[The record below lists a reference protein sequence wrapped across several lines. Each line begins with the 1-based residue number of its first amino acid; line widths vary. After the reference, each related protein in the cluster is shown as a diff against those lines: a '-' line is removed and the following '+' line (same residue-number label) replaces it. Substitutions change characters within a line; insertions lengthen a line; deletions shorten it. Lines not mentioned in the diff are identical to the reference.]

1 MKNERMWAC
10 MKKIIIMIVC
20 SISFLVLSACVSKKK
35 LILPEPESISV
46 ISLQKKI
53 SEDVKTINKRED
65 ISKLIKEIQKQSQST
80 SLESVNDQPINVKDY
95 IIIKFYHQNEEKD
108 SVVYLYTKK
117 KRQYIEQP
125 YAGIW
130 EVNPDIA
137 NRIEETFSSW
147 FIEFKKFLESFL
159 VLCFKR

>member
-1 MKNERMWAC
+1 
-10 MKKIIIMIVC
+10 MKKIITIIVC
-20 SISFLVLSACVSKKK
+20 SISFLILSACVSKKK
-35 LILPEPESISV
+35 LILPEPERISV
-46 ISLQKKI
+46 IFLQKSI
-53 SEDVKTINKRED
+53 SGEIKTISKREE
-65 ISKLIKEIQKQSQST
+65 ISALIKEIQKQSKST
-80 SLESVNDQPINVKDY
+80 TFESLNDQPTNVKDY

-137 NRIEETFSSW
+137 NRIEETFSS
-147 FIEFKKFLESFL
+147 
-159 VLCFKR
+159 

>member
-1 MKNERMWAC
+1 
-10 MKKIIIMIVC
+10 MKKIITIIVC

-35 LILPEPESISV
+35 LVLPEPETISV

-53 SEDVKTINKRED
+53 SEDIKNITKREE
-65 ISKLIKEIQKQSQST
+65 ISKLIDEIQKQSTST
-80 SLESVNDQPINVKDY
+80 TLESLNDQPTNVKDY

-108 SVVYLYTKK
+108 SVVYLYTRK

-137 NRIEETFSSW
+137 NRIEETFSS
-147 FIEFKKFLESFL
+147 
-159 VLCFKR
+159 

>member
-1 MKNERMWAC
+1 MYLSKEAGIW
-10 MKKIIIMIVC
+10 KGVSLYEKIIIMIVC
-20 SISFLVLSACVSKKK
+20 SISFLVLSACVSNKK
-35 LILPEPESISV
+35 LILPEPETISV
-46 ISLQKKI
+46 ISLQKTI
-53 SEDVKTINKRED
+53 SEDIKTITKREE
-65 ISKLIKEIQKQSQST
+65 ISKLIEEIQKQSKST
-80 SLESVNDQPINVKDY
+80 TFESLNDQPTNVKDY

-137 NRIEETFSSW
+137 NRIKEFFSS
-147 FIEFKKFLESFL
+147 
-159 VLCFKR
+159 